1 MPLIEG
7 VGDEVI
13 QFFSVLI
20 AVIVAV
26 VAWRSTGISDRPI
39 FRTVRNR
46 TYMVLILERRS
57 RLRQALGELPPPS
70 ATVGANSSVESDDT
84 GQTDVTV
91 DAADDGSPAEETTA
105 DDTLAVAEAEA
116 GGDTESASVDDKEPD
131 SEGTGSPNTLRRRR
145 LAFFQSRQVTLLEP
159 NATSDVVVEAS
170 APPAEEA
177 SSAAEDA
184 GDCIRIRLK
193 YLNDDQKLVDGK
205 LNERLGEFKRRH
217 FASELSADKL
227 VRLIFNGQVL
237 GSDSETLR
245 QLGLFDNCVVHCL
258 VHTPRPGSTGV
269 GSSSQLHSQQSSLRG
284 SLTLG
289 GGDAGVGG
297 AAGTEGGREWDLGN
311 VLFASL
317 SLALGV
323 AWYCRLQYAQLFSV
337 TTTVALVGLTG
348 VVAFTVLGTY
358 IPDQDV
364 VRQ

>member
-1 MPLIEG
+1 MTIIEG

-13 QFFSVLI
+13 HFFLALI
-20 AVIVAV
+20 GLIVAV

-39 FRTVRNR
+39 FRTV
-46 TYMVLILERRS
+46 LILERRS
-57 RLRQALGELPPPS
+57 RLRRALRELPPPS

-91 DAADDGSPAEETTA
+91 DAADEGTPAEETVA
-105 DDTLAVAEAEA
+105 DSAPPATEAEA
-116 GGDTESASVDDKEPD
+116 GGGTESGSADDKEPD
-131 SEGTGSPNTLRRRR
+131 PEGTGSPNTLRRRR
-145 LAFFQSRQVTLLEP
+145 LAFFQSRQATLLEP
-159 NATSDVVVEAS
+159 NVASDVVVEPS

-177 SSAAEDA
+177 GSTMEDA

-205 LNERLGEFKRRH
+205 LNERLGDFKRRH

-237 GSDSETLR
+237 GSDSETLQ

-258 VHTPRPGSTGV
+258 VHTPRPGSTGT
-269 GSSSQLHSQQSSLRG
+269 SSSQQHSQQSSVRG

-289 GGDAGVGG
+289 GGDPGAGG
-297 AAGTEGGREWDLGN
+297 AGAEGGREWDLGN

>member
-39 FRTVRNR
+39 FRT
-46 TYMVLILERRS
+46 VLILERRS

-91 DAADDGSPAEETTA
+91 DAADEGSPAEETAA

-116 GGDTESASVDDKEPD
+116 GGDTESGSMDDKEPD

-177 SSAAEDA
+177 SSAADDA

-205 LNERLGEFKRRH
+205 LNERLGDFKRRH

-258 VHTPRPGSTGV
+258 VHTPRPGSTGM
-269 GSSSQLHSQQSSLRG
+269 GSSSQLQSSLRG

-289 GGDAGVGG
+289 GSDAGVGG
-297 AAGTEGGREWDLGN
+297 AVGTEGGREWDLGN